1 MSRAC
6 TIALEAIY
14 SDGRVWRS
22 ETELDC
28 LEQLSAA
35 LDSMEPDCMVY
46 RARHPGSGRILIE
59 WVRGRRGFVQVQ
71 S

>member
-1 MSRAC
+1 MNHVC
-6 TIALEAIY
+6 TITVEAIY

-22 ETELDC
+22 DTEIDR
-28 LEQLSAA
+28 LEHLSAA
-35 LDSMEPDCMVY
+35 LGSLESDCIIY